1 MAEDKKSFLLY
12 ADLLKSI
19 DHLTNEEKGVLFTHL
34 LEYVNDKNPVLED
47 RLVLTAW
54 KPIELQ
60 LKRDLNKYEKTK
72 EEKSISG
79 RIGNIKR
86 YHLDIY
92 KMFEAEEI
100 TLEKAEELAKSRK
113 PSHSEKTVAKLAVND
128 TDTVNDTVIVNDIKN
143 IDIPPTAFSMYR
155 SLLDLGAEKQLINDW
170 LKVRKT
176 KKATNTKTALYGFI
190 SQVEK
195 SNKDLNSILKIC
207 IENSWSGFKVSWLE
221 NLPKSESKI
230 IPGETHEEKIRR
242 EYVERMTGKNKY

>member
-47 RLVLTAW
+47 RLILTAW

-128 TDTVNDTVIVNDIKN
+128 NDTDTVNDTVIVNDIKN
-143 IDIPPTAFSMYR
+143 IDIPPTA
-155 SLLDLGAEKQLINDW
+155 K
-170 LKVRKT
+170 
-176 KKATNTKTALYGFI
+176 
-190 SQVEK
+190 EK
-195 SNKDLNSILKIC
+195 S
-207 IENSWSGFKVSWLE
+207 FKVLTEKEFGKSLE
-221 NLPKSESKI
+221 MFIPEFGKQTIRSFFDYWTEKS
-230 IPGETHEEKIRR
+230 P
-242 EYVERMTGKNKY
+242 TGKMKFQLGKTWDSKKRLKTWKSNEPKFGTEPTKQVKNNNVPLGPWNV